1 MRLHTTD
8 LLTEGLNDALSAAG
22 LPAVGAMFWEVPRD
36 ERHGDYAT
44 NVAMTL
50 ARAARQ
56 PPRKVAEAIVSHFPK
71 IAAVERLEI
80 AGPGFVNVFLSPAW
94 CARAL
99 GDLLRQGA
107 TYGGAEA
114 GTGERYLLEFVSANP
129 TGPLVI
135 VNARAA
141 AVGDALARILRFR
154 GHTVATQYYVNDAG
168 NQFHAL
174 ARSFVVRL
182 QQALGEA
189 VELPEGAYPGEYLV
203 DLAADYLKRDPE
215 GVRALLA
222 RPEPEQIEEAGRHA
236 VGHLVAGQ
244 RQVLADYG
252 TQFDRWSHEAADVR
266 AAGLP
271 ERVIEALTAAGH
283 AYEQDGA
290 LWFRSTAFG
299 DDKDRVLRKSDG
311 ELTYFAVDIGFHHFG
326 KLGDVDHAIDFLGPD
341 HHGYVSRIRAAM
353 QALGHPPEAFDVL
366 IVQLVTLL
374 RDGQPVRMSKRR
386 GNSC

>member
-1 MRLHTTD
+1 MR
-8 LLTEGLNDALSAAG
+8 ARSA
-22 LPAVGAMFWEVPRD
+22 
-36 ERHGDYAT
+36 T
-44 NVAMTL
+44 SCS
-50 ARAARQ
+50 
-56 PPRKVAEAIVSHFPK
+56 K
-71 IAAVERLEI
+71 
-80 AGPGFVNVFLSPAW
+80 
-94 CARAL
+94 
-99 GDLLRQGA
+99 GA

-114 GTGERYLLEFVSANP
+114 GKGERYLLEFVSANP

-154 GHTVATQYYVNDAG
+154 GHTVETQYYVNDAG

-182 QQALGEA
+182 RQALGEA
-189 VELPEGAYPGEYLV
+189 VELPEGAYPGDYLV

-236 VGHLVAGQ
+236 VGHMVAGQ

-283 AYEQDGA
+283 TYERTG
-290 LWFRSTAFG
+290 RSGSAPRPSATTRTECSA
-299 DDKDRVLRKSDG
+299 SPM
-311 ELTYFAVDIGFHHFG
+311 A
-326 KLGDVDHAIDFLGPD
+326 
-341 HHGYVSRIRAAM
+341 S
-353 QALGHPPEAFDVL
+353 
-366 IVQLVTLL
+366 
-374 RDGQPVRMSKRR
+374 
-386 GNSC
+386 